1 MILLLYILSAIWTIV
16 GVLIMMGAWNE
27 RASDYEEVTGTV
39 AQPVA
44 LSYEEH
50 EEILEPRVVL
60 AKIYLTDDPREYRLR
75 GKLYDLDPVG
85 MQSIQVGD
93 TLRLMVKKTS
103 LVGGN
108 PLDKEAKS
116 APVSG
121 MYRSKGEVIIPLE
134 KGIAH
139 ARTRLLIGIVFT
151 TVGLMLGVWVYFGQ
165 S

>member
-1 MILLLYILSAIWTIV
+1 MILLLYILSAIWTVV

-27 RASDYEEVTGTV
+27 RATDYEEVKGTV

-44 LSYEEH
+44 YNLEEH
-50 EEILEPRVVL
+50 KEFGEQRITM
-60 AKIYLTDDPREYRLR
+60 AKIYLSDDPREYRLR
-75 GKLYDLDPVG
+75 GKLYYLAPTEID
-85 MQSIQVGD
+85 SIEVGD

-108 PLDKEAKS
+108 TLNKDAKS

-121 MYRSKGEVIIPLE
+121 MYRSNGEEIIPLE

-151 TVGLMLGVWVYFGQ
+151 TGGLMLGVWVYFRQ

>member
-39 AQPVA
+39 AQPLA

-50 EEILEPRVVL
+50 EEILEPRVVM
-60 AKIYLTDDPREYRLR
+60 AKIRLEDDPREYRLR
-75 GKLYDLDPVG
+75 GKLYDIDPAR
-85 MQSIQVGD
+85 MESIQAGD

-108 PLDKEAKS
+108 TLEKDAKN

-121 MYRSKGEVIIPLE
+121 IYRSNGEEIIPLE

-139 ARTRLLIGIVFT
+139 ARTRLWIGIVFT
-151 TVGLMLGVWVYFGQ
+151 AVGLMLGVWVYFKH